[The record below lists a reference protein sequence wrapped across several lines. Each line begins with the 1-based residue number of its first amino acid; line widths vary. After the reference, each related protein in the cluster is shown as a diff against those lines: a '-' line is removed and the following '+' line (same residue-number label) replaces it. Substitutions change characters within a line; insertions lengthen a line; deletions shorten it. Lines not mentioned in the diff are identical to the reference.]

1 MTLDETALAPDV
13 VWVGSL
19 PGLMCR
25 GADQVRARLAQIR
38 ASGRT
43 FEPEVLAERGDVLLV
58 DPHVDPPAELNPTLH
73 QIAVLAGRA
82 RVRAARLSGPRVGNR
97 GVRGDAVVT
106 FRATTPAMIHLWERN
121 P

>member
-73 QIAVLAGRA
+73 QIAVLADGLVCELRDYPDRA
-82 RVRAARLSGPRVGNR
+82 SATAA
-97 GVRGDAVVT
+97 
-106 FRATTPAMIHLWERN
+106 FEAMQW
-121 P
+121 